1 MNGSGGFG
9 EALRRYRHTRRL
21 TQQELADLAGLSER
35 AISDLERGLKR
46 PHRETARLLIDALSL
61 APGDAQELAVAAR
74 SQLHAAVS
82 TANGRASRNLPSI
95 PTSFLGREQELE
107 AIPARLETARMLSLT
122 GVGGSGKTRLALEVG
137 RHVADHFRDG
147 IRLVELA
154 PITDPALVPDR
165 VAAALPVQLVADR
178 PLEQVVVDTLRSA
191 HMLLVLDNCEHLLDA
206 CAALVDFLLRECP
219 TLHILA
225 TSREP
230 IGIPGEV
237 NWSLPPLATP
247 APGQV
252 VPFAEIERSPAVRV
266 FVDRASA
273 AQRLFVLDTDNAD
286 SVAQICRRLD
296 GLPLA
301 LELAAARLDALTV
314 EQLARHLDQRFS
326 LLSGGNRAAQ
336 PRQQTLRATVDWSYQ
351 LLTPTQQRVFERLAV
366 FANGW
371 TLDAADAVC
380 VGDGATDERILDAV
394 VQLIRKSLVMR
405 IDVRHGSARYRLLE
419 TLREY
424 AWDKLTERGVELSA
438 ARQRHAAYY
447 SALVQRLDPASPTTL
462 LPFSGETLTTPVFGI
477 LDDINDNVQL
487 ALSWWLETGRANE
500 GLQLIRA
507 LAPLWMWVGLPV
519 DGPRW
524 MKAMLDLAANTFGVQ
539 PALYAQ
545 ALTLGGIV
553 AQMEAD
559 TVGSRT
565 LLERSVALWRP
576 LDDPVGLAMAL
587 ANLGFDHVAAGE
599 FGQAEAILSEALA
612 LARVGGEVFTLSHA
626 YGDLSRLAY
635 ARQQYD
641 QAAAYAHENLSL
653 GRMIERASYRTFAVI
668 WALVTL
674 GNAELKLGSTNAAL
688 SRFKEALATVR
699 ESAYPGFMLALCLDG
714 MAAALCASG
723 DALCAAQLFGA
734 ADMHWEAIGVARG
747 MLVEQR
753 DDDLRAVE
761 AQLGEVAFRRA
772 CNEGRAMD
780 SERAVSVVLDE
791 GASPQQSI

>member
-1 MNGSGGFG
+1 MNGTGGFG

-21 TQQELADLAGLSER
+21 TQLELADLAGLSER
-35 AISDLERGLKR
+35 AVSDLERGLKR
-46 PHRETARLLIDALSL
+46 PHRETARLLIEALGL
-61 APGDAQELAVAAR
+61 APGDAQELEVAAR
-74 SQLHAAVS
+74 SSLPSTVS
-82 TANGRASRNLPSI
+82 TANGHAVHTLHSTS
-95 PTSFLGREQELE
+95 TSFVGREQELE
-107 AIPARLETARMLSLT
+107 AIPTRLQTARMLTLT
-122 GVGGSGKTRLALEVG
+122 GVGGSGKTRLAFEVG
-137 RHVADHFRDG
+137 RHVADHYRDG

-165 VAAALPVQLVADR
+165 VAAALPVHVIADR
-178 PLEQVVVDTLRSA
+178 PLEQALVDALRSA

-206 CAALVDFLLRECP
+206 CAALVDLLLRECP

-252 VPFAEIERSPAVRV
+252 VPLAEIERSPAVRV

-286 SVAQICRRLD
+286 AVTQICRRLD

-314 EQLARHLDQRFS
+314 EELARHLDQRFS

-351 LLTPTQQRVFERLAV
+351 LLTETQQRVFERLAV

-380 VGDGATDERILDAV
+380 AGDGAADEDILDAV
-394 VQLIRKSLVMR
+394 LQLIRKSLALR

-424 AWDKLTERGVELSA
+424 AWDKLTERDVELSA
-438 ARQRHAAYY
+438 ARQRHAVYY

-462 LPFSGETLTTPVFGI
+462 LPFSGETLTAPVFGI
-477 LDDINDNVQL
+477 LDDAHDNVQR
-487 ALSWWLETGRANE
+487 ALSWWLETGRATE

-559 TVGSRT
+559 AAGSRT
-565 LLERSVALWRP
+565 LLKRSVALWRP
-576 LDDPVGLAMAL
+576 LGDPVGLAMAL
-587 ANLGFDHVAAGE
+587 ANLGFDYVAAGDFE
-599 FGQAEAILSEALA
+599 QADASLREALA
-612 LARVGGEVFTLSHA
+612 LAKVGGEVFTLSHT
-626 YGDLSRLAY
+626 YGDLARLAY
-635 ARQQYD
+635 ARRQYRG
-641 QAAAYAHENLSL
+641 AAAYAHENLTL
-653 GRMIERASYRTFAVI
+653 GRTIERASYRTFAVI

-674 GNAELKLGSTNAAL
+674 GNTELKLEATDAAL

-714 MAAALCASG
+714 MAAALWQSG
-723 DALCAAQLFGA
+723 DPLCAARLFGA
-734 ADMHWEAIGVARG
+734 ADRHWQTIGVARG
-747 MLVEQR
+747 MLVERR
-753 DDDLRAVE
+753 DDEVRAVE
-761 AQLGEVAFRRA
+761 AQLGEVAFWRA
-772 CNEGRAMD
+772 WNDGRGMD
-780 SERAVSVVLDE
+780 SERAVSVALDQN
-791 GASPQQSI
+791 A